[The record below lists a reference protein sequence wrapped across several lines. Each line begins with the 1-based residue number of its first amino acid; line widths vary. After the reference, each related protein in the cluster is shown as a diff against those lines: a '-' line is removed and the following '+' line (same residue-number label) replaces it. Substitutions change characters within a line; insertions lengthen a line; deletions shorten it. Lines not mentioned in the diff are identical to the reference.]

1 LHVVRFL
8 FRPSV
13 PSCAS
18 PLISAILLAGLCAAC
33 AGAPSPPAGGPAFS
47 AVPEGL
53 RALPERFAHPAT
65 GIVLVRLP
73 SGRYLR
79 GSPPDELG
87 HEPDEVQR
95 EVGVEEFWLGETE
108 VTVGQWELVMGAD
121 FDAPTLDPALPASNI
136 TWYQAEAFVARL
148 NELGPPGWRLP
159 SEDEWEYACRAGT
172 TTPFFF
178 GEDIRPEQVCYDS
191 YYPYRGGPRGA
202 HPSSP
207 KPVRSLPPNSWGLF
221 ELHGNV
227 IEWCADVYTA
237 AGLPGEPSEG
247 ASRVLRGGAYVSSA
261 DQVRSAW
268 REGYPPSSDGFE
280 YGFRVAW
287 SPR

>member
-1 LHVVRFL
+1 MRHHAAVLPGAV
-8 FRPSV
+8 
-13 PSCAS
+13 
-18 PLISAILLAGLCAAC
+18 LAVAC
-33 AGAPSPPAGGPAFS
+33 GARAGQPEPATEPAPSAPAALQ
-47 AVPEGL
+47 PEGF
-53 RALPERFAHPAT
+53 RALPERFVHPTT

-73 SGRYLR
+73 AGRYVR
-79 GSPPDELG
+79 GSPPDE
-87 HEPDEVQR
+87 PRRDTDEAQR
-95 EVGVEEFWLGETE
+95 EVEVGEFWLGETE

-121 FDAPTLDPALPASNI
+121 FDAPALDPSLPASNL
-136 TWYQAEAFVARL
+136 TWYQAEEFVARL
-148 NELGPPGWRLP
+148 DELGPPGWRLP

-172 TTPFFF
+172 TTPFSF
-178 GEDIRPEQVCYDS
+178 GDDVRPEQVNFDA
-191 YYPYRGGPRGA
+191 YYPYRGGPRGEHSTGA
-202 HPSSP
+202 R
-207 KPVRSLPPNSWGLF
+207 PVRSLPANAWGLF

-247 ASRVLRGGAYVSSA
+247 APRVLRGGAYVSSA

-268 REGYPPSSDGFE
+268 REGYPPKSDGHE